1 MMLGEFVYWHW
12 LALAVFLLTI
22 ELLEPGMFFLWM
34 AQASLITGGLL
45 FLFPTMDWE
54 IQLLLFS
61 VFSLVGI
68 AVVRQFFKN
77 NLTKSDQ
84 PMLNKRTA
92 QYIGRVFTLEQAI
105 INGQGKIRIDDSIW
119 KVKGIDCPVG
129 TRVKVIGAESI
140 VLLVER
146 VY

>member
-140 VLLVER
+140 VLLVES
-146 VY
+146 VD

>member
-45 FLFPTMDWE
+45 FLFPSMSWE

-68 AVVRQFFKN
+68 AVVRQYFKN

-119 KVKGIDCPVG
+119 KVKGNDCPVG

>member
-45 FLFPTMDWE
+45 FLFPAMDWE

-105 INGQGKIRIDDSIW
+105 VNGQGKIRIDDSIW
-119 KVKGIDCPVG
+119 KVKGNDCPVG

-140 VLLVER
+140 VLLVES
-146 VY
+146 VD

>member
-105 INGQGKIRIDDSIW
+105 VNGQGKIRIDDSIW
-119 KVKGIDCPVG
+119 KVKGTDCPVG